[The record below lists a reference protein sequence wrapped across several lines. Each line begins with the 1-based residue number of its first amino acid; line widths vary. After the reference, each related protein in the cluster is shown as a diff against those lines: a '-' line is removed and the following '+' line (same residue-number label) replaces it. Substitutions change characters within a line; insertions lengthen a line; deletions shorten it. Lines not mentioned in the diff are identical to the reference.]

1 MAHSSRP
8 LISSGSERSS
18 FPTGGLV
25 LCLVGLLLLAA
36 VQPLCAAEHIVL
48 SRVGAGSDAMWND
61 FRKYLTDKGFT
72 MSIHETPA
80 SMEKQV
86 ETANRVNKEKALFML
101 AVELVPSDRTDAF
114 IAVSSA
120 KKGKGLILNV
130 DEVPGSHAARSG
142 ELASSIASAFQR
154 KVKAIPLFMFLGVD
168 MPGVFVR
175 LEVEKTRPA
184 GAFGRLHEG
193 LLNYMKRG
201 KDERERKGERRDPA
215 P

>member
-1 MAHSSRP
+1 
-8 LISSGSERSS
+8 
-18 FPTGGLV
+18 
-25 LCLVGLLLLAA
+25 
-36 VQPLCAAEHIVL
+36 
-48 SRVGAGSDAMWND
+48 
-61 FRKYLTDKGFT
+61 
-72 MSIHETPA
+72 
-80 SMEKQV
+80 
-86 ETANRVNKEKALFML
+86 ML

>member
-1 MAHSSRP
+1 M
-8 LISSGSERSS
+8 
-18 FPTGGLV
+18 
-25 LCLVGLLLLAA
+25 
-36 VQPLCAAEHIVL
+36 QPLCAAEHIVL
-48 SRVGAGSDAMWND
+48 SRAGAGSDAMWND